1 MVRCRRLLDKK
12 GLDTDSHPCIPD
24 PSEISPLKVPSDT
37 VLSFF
42 FFYFFFCLPVYS
54 GSTSSSLIA
63 L

>member
-42 FFYFFFCLPVYS
+42 FFYFFLVFQFIPDRLRV
-54 GSTSSSLIA
+54 A
-63 L
+63 